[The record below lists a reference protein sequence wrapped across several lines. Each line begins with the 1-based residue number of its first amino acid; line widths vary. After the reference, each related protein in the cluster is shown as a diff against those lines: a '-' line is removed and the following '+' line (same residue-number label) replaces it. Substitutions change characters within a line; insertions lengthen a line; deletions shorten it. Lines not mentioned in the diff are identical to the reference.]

1 VQAVPH
7 DVADDE
13 DGRALR
19 PLGDQI
25 EITADLLG
33 GGHEGGGQVH
43 SGALGQFERRE
54 RVADGAQVLKLVLG
68 RIEART
74 QRFEVGVADR
84 CFAPKARDQ
93 VVILLAGADVT
104 TFSTF
109 LVWLRPPRR

>member
-1 VQAVPH
+1 MPH

-13 DGRALR
+13 DGRVLR

-25 EITADLLG
+25 EITADPLG

-54 RVADGAQVLKLVLG
+54 RIADGAQVLKLVLG
-68 RIEART
+68 RVEART

-84 CFAPKARDQ
+84 CFAAKAHDQ
-93 VVILLAGADVT
+93 VMILLAGADVT
-104 TFSTF
+104 TFSVF
-109 LVWLRPPRR
+109 RVALRPHRR